1 MKRKIFLFIF
11 LLLLFSENAFCNNPP
26 PPGPMQRNPPC
37 RPFENFRGRRKPKRM
52 GTCQLIRIK
61 IIPFSKDG
69 IEYANVELFFNQSID
84 PRSVRH
90 ENIVVNSVALNHWH
104 KILFNK
110 SATCVSFVLK
120 NEASFSLSVDGI
132 LSYNAS
138 PVPKAQI
145 LAAES
150 GSKYFF
156 DRKDSSWKKY

>member
-1 MKRKIFLFIF
+1 MTRKIFLFIF
-11 LLLLFSENAFCNNPP
+11 LLVIFSENVFCNNPP
-26 PPGPMQRNPPC
+26 PPMQRNPPC

-52 GTCQLIRIK
+52 GTCRLVRIK

-69 IEYANVELFFNQSID
+69 VECASVELFFSQSID

-90 ENIVVNSVALNHWH
+90 ENIVVNSVSLKPWQ

-110 SATCVSFVLK
+110 SATCVRFIMK
-120 NEASFSLSVDGI
+120 NESSFSLTVDGI

-145 LAAES
+145 QSAEC
-150 GSKYFF
+150 GKKYFY
-156 DRKDSSWKKY
+156 DRKNNIWKKF